1 MLKFQACFFLSLGE
15 GHKCTRY
22 FFFFC
27 MDKRY
32 VAQSPYMLCFVIKR
46 GRNAMT
52 YALDKGNGFLP
63 TEVFKFMLKNGAYL
77 GDRDDVRQ
85 LNSRVV
91 FQYIRFFLNFFKQR
105 I

>member
-1 MLKFQACFFLSLGE
+1 
-15 GHKCTRY
+15 
-22 FFFFC
+22 
-27 MDKRY
+27 
-32 VAQSPYMLCFVIKR
+32 MLCFVIKR

-85 LNSRVV
+85 LNS
-91 FQYIRFFLNFFKQR
+91 
-105 I
+105 

>member
-1 MLKFQACFFLSLGE
+1 MYKVFFLSFVWI
-15 GHKCTRY
+15 KD
-22 FFFFC
+22 
-27 MDKRY
+27 M
-32 VAQSPYMLCFVIKR
+32 SPYMLCFVIKR

-77 GDRDDVRQ
+77 GDRDDVCQ

-91 FQYIRFFLNFFKQR
+91 FQYMHFFLKLFKQR

>member
-1 MLKFQACFFLSLGE
+1 M
-15 GHKCTRY
+15 
-22 FFFFC
+22 
-27 MDKRY
+27 
-32 VAQSPYMLCFVIKR
+32 SPYMLCFVIKR

-77 GDRDDVRQ
+77 GDRDDVCQ

-91 FQYIRFFLNFFKQR
+91 FQYMHFFLKLFKQR

>member
-1 MLKFQACFFLSLGE
+1 M
-15 GHKCTRY
+15 
-22 FFFFC
+22 
-27 MDKRY
+27 
-32 VAQSPYMLCFVIKR
+32 SPYMLCFVIKR

-91 FQYIRFFLNFFKQR
+91 FQYILIFFSNFLNNEFDNEL
-105 I
+105 

>member
-1 MLKFQACFFLSLGE
+1 M
-15 GHKCTRY
+15 
-22 FFFFC
+22 
-27 MDKRY
+27 
-32 VAQSPYMLCFVIKR
+32 SPYMLCFVIKR

-77 GDRDDVRQ
+77 GDRDDVCQ

-91 FQYIRFFLNFFKQR
+91 FQYIHFFSQ
-105 I
+105 II

>member
-1 MLKFQACFFLSLGE
+1 MLNFQACFFLSLGE

-22 FFFFC
+22 FFFFLYAWIKD
-27 MDKRY
+27 M
-32 VAQSPYMLCFVIKR
+32 SPYMLCFVIKR

-85 LNSRVV
+85 LNS
-91 FQYIRFFLNFFKQR
+91 
-105 I
+105 

>member
-1 MLKFQACFFLSLGE
+1 M
-15 GHKCTRY
+15 
-22 FFFFC
+22 
-27 MDKRY
+27 
-32 VAQSPYMLCFVIKR
+32 SPYMLCFVIKR

-91 FQYIRFFLNFFKQR
+91 FQYIHFFLKLFKQR

>member
-1 MLKFQACFFLSLGE
+1 
-15 GHKCTRY
+15 
-22 FFFFC
+22 
-27 MDKRY
+27 
-32 VAQSPYMLCFVIKR
+32 MLCFVIKR

-77 GDRDDVRQ
+77 GDRDDVCQ

-91 FQYIRFFLNFFKQR
+91 FQYMHFFSQ
-105 I
+105 II

>member
-1 MLKFQACFFLSLGE
+1 MF
-15 GHKCTRY
+15 
-22 FFFFC
+22 
-27 MDKRY
+27 
-32 VAQSPYMLCFVIKR
+32 PYMLCFVIKR

-85 LNSRVV
+85 LYSRVV
-91 FQYIRFFLNFFKQR
+91 FQYIHFFLKFFKQR